1 MIKHLK
7 YYLIDQ
13 FFDTVKVAVP
23 AFVYVVQNNLLY
35 LAVGNL
41 PAATFQV
48 TYQIKLLTTAIFSV
62 TMLGRR
68 LTLRQWFALFV
79 LFVGVAVVQ
88 MNNSDSVE
96 KASEGLEQNAL
107 WRGLKNE
114 LKLADITENDLKLPI
129 IMPKSQ

>member
-1 MIKHLK
+1 M
-7 YYLIDQ
+7 
-13 FFDTVKVAVP
+13 KVAVP